1 MDNDENKPDV
11 IQIPL
16 LHDPAFDPSEPVKR
30 SGKRQRP
37 SQSPSKKTDQYP
49 PGYDPD
55 TVDLFEDIIDPIEF
69 ANEDALDTDEA
80 DAVQE
85 TGNPT
90 TRLDEN
96 LRAELSDE
104 LSIILKHLNDHPES

>member
-16 LHDPAFDPSEPVKR
+16 LHDLGFA
-30 SGKRQRP
+30 P
-37 SQSPSKKTDQYP
+37 SQPGKQSAKRHRLSQNPPKKTGHYP

-55 TVDLFEDIIDPIEF
+55 TVDLFEDIVDPVEF
-69 ANEDALDTDEA
+69 AIEDTLDT
-80 DAVQE
+80 QE
-85 TGNPT
+85 SEVEQKTGNPT
-90 TRLDEN
+90 SRFDEN

-104 LSIILKHLNDHPES
+104 LSKILKHLNDHPEN